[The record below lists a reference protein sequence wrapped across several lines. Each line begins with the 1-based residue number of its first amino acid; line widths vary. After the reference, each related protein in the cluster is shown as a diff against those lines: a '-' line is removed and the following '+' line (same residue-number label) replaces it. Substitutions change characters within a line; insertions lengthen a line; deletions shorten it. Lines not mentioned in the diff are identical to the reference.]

1 MSEPRVLVFAYHDVG
16 HECFAALL
24 ERRVQVVGVFTHTD
38 DPEERIW
45 FKSVAQLARTQT
57 VPVYTPGNVNAPEW
71 IERIRAL
78 RPDLIFSFYYRHL
91 ISQRILDLA
100 RLGSYN
106 MHGSLL
112 PKYRGRAPV
121 NWAVLNGETETGA
134 TLHVMT
140 KRADAGDIVDQERV
154 SIGSEDTAQDV
165 FNKVTAA
172 ARRVLERQIDNLLH
186 GTAPRLAQDETAATY
201 FGGRRPED
209 GRIDWRQEAR
219 AVCNLIRAVTHP
231 YPGAF
236 TEIDG
241 RRFYIWKARPASASG
256 RPGEIIRTMPLT
268 VAAGGGSA
276 EVAEWQWHGDP
287 APHHDDTHALRANLV
302 FDIPSVIPNN
312 TSSPHPNPPPRA
324 GEGTGGGGGR

>member
-16 HECFAALL
+16 HECLAALL
-24 ERRVQVVGVFTHTD
+24 ERHVQVTGVFTHTD
-38 DPEERIW
+38 DPGERIW
-45 FKSVAQLARTQT
+45 FKSVALLARTHAI
-57 VPVYTPGNVNAPEW
+57 PIYTPDKANTPEW

-100 RLGSYN
+100 PLGSYN

-112 PKYRGRAPV
+112 PKYRGRAPI
-121 NWAVLNGETETGA
+121 NWAVLHGETETGA

-154 SIGSEDTAQDV
+154 PIGPEETAQEV
-165 FNKVTAA
+165 FVKITAA
-172 ARRVLERQIDNLLH
+172 ARRILERQIDNLLR
-186 GTAPRLAQDETAATY
+186 GVAPRRAQDEAAATY

-209 GRIDWRQEAR
+209 GRIDWRQDAR

-236 TEIDG
+236 TELDG
-241 RRFYIWKARPASASG
+241 RRFYIWKARPAAASG
-256 RPGEIIRTMPLT
+256 RPGEIIRASPLT
-268 VAAGGGSA
+268 VAADGGSA
-276 EVAEWQWHGDP
+276 EIAEWQWHGDAQP
-287 APHHDDTHALRANLV
+287 RADGTHGLRVNSV
-302 FDIPSVIPNN
+302 FDSPTAIRVNAF
-312 TSSPHPNPPPRA
+312 PHPNPPPQA
-324 GEGTGGGGGR
+324 GEGR